1 MSKIKKQNI
10 LPIPTQFDKSKLKT
24 TGSLPNSETVNKTV
38 ANLTGKTLIE
48 TNEDDLS
55 PTRPVGRP
63 KKMPAAGRVPYN
75 TMVHENNIMQL
86 KILAAKKRVSAADLL
101 EEALLDFFEKY
112 KEF

>member
-1 MSKIKKQNI
+1 MSKLKKQNI
-10 LPIPTQFDKSKLKT
+10 LPIPPQLDKNKLRS
-24 TGSLPNSETVNKTV
+24 TGNFPNPDAVNQTV
-38 ANLTGKTLIE
+38 ANLTGKIVPILA
-48 TNEDDLS
+48 EDPA

-75 TMVHENNIMQL
+75 TMVHEDNIMHL

-112 KEF
+112 KDV

>member
-10 LPIPTQFDKSKLKT
+10 LPIPSQFDKSKLKT
-24 TGSLPNSETVNKTV
+24 TGTLPNSDTVDKTV
-38 ANLTGKTLIE
+38 ANLTGKTLTTPTE
-48 TNEDDLS
+48 EDLS

-75 TMVHENNIMQL
+75 TMVHEDNIMNL

-112 KEF
+112 KDV

>member
-24 TGSLPNSETVNKTV
+24 TGSLPNSETVNQTV
-38 ANLTGKTLIE
+38 ASLTGKTLIE
-48 TNEDDLS
+48 PTQEDSS

-75 TMVHENNIMQL
+75 TMVHEDNIMRL

-112 KEF
+112 KDM

>member
-10 LPIPTQFDKSKLKT
+10 LPIPSQFDKSKLKT

-38 ANLTGKTLIE
+38 ANLTGKALI
-48 TNEDDLS
+48 TPIEDDLS

-75 TMVHENNIMQL
+75 TMVHEDNIMQL